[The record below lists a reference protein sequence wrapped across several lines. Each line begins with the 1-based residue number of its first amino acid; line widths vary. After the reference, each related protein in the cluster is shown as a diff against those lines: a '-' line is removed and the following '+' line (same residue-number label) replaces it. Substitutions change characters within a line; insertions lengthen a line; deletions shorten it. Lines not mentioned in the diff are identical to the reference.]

1 MCLELVPIRIGLQRE
16 RESIDS
22 SREELKAK
30 LSALKVQVSSHC
42 RELYDNLQVSS
53 LALSVRVLSP
63 RGAGGEGH
71 TERVD
76 RQLL

>member
-42 RELYDNLQVSS
+42 RELYDNLQVSI
-53 LALSVRVLSP
+53 
-63 RGAGGEGH
+63 
-71 TERVD
+71 
-76 RQLL
+76 